1 MKKLQSRAII
11 CLFFAA
17 ILILGTGFYIFKFV
31 KDGKQWISF
40 PSNKHIYQNG
50 KLSTGTIKDR
60 SGRVIVS
67 NTKNGETKY
76 IDNVGIRNS
85 LVHTIGD
92 SQGNVV
98 TGANRIFRDRLVGYN
113 LITGTF
119 LVKGALSP

>member
-60 SGRVIVS
+60 SGRVIAVS
-67 NTKNGETKY
+67 YTHLDVYKRQNTFFSFMLSSSQNYSAKANFSIMANNTSTLS
-76 IDNVGIRNS
+76 NS
-85 LVHTIGD
+85 
-92 SQGNVV
+92 SCN
-98 TGANRIFRDRLVGYN
+98 
-113 LITGTF
+113 
-119 LVKGALSP
+119 KSS

>member
-92 SQGNVV
+92 S
-98 TGANRIFRDRLVGYN
+98 
-113 LITGTF
+113 
-119 LVKGALSP
+119 